1 MKLSSDIYYNHSEF
15 KNQNINN
22 LPSSLN
28 KINNNNITD
37 IKSLKNDDIILPIEV
52 DSYLNVNQY

>member
-1 MKLSSDIYYNHSEF
+1 MKLSSNIYYNHSES

-22 LPSSLN
+22 LSNSLN
-28 KINNNNITD
+28 KVNNNNITD
-37 IKSLKNDDIILPIEV
+37 IKSLKNDILLPLEV